1 MENHKRTRPGGADS
15 QGYAVGYGKPPI
27 HSRFPPGRSGNPAGR
42 PRGVR
47 NLQTDV
53 RRILKVPVKINEGGH
68 SRKVS
73 TQEGTLLRLR
83 EEALK
88 GEARAIDR
96 FLELAARFNN
106 EPDATEAQA
115 LSTDDQAIL
124 AAYKAEITAAATT
137 PMPAKSPRRER
148 VRLRLRPEEES

>member
-15 QGYAVGYGKPPI
+15 QGYAVGYGKPPL
-27 HSRFPPGRSGNPAGR
+27 HTRFQPGRSGNPDGR

-53 RRILKVPVKINEGGH
+53 RRMLRVPVKINEGGR
-68 SRKVS
+68 SRRVS

-83 EEALK
+83 EKALK
-88 GEARAIDR
+88 GDARALDR
-96 FLELAARFNN
+96 LLDLAARFNN

-115 LSTDDQAIL
+115 LSTDDQVIL
-124 AAYKAEITAAATT
+124 AAYRAEFTAAETT
-137 PMPAKSPRRER
+137 STRER
-148 VRLRLRPEEES
+148 VSLRHRPEEESGK